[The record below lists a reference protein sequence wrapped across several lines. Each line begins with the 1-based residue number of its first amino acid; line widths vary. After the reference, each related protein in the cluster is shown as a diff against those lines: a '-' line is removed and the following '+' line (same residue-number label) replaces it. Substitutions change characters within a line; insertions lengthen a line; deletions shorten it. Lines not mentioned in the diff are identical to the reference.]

1 MSLLN
6 TTNDGLHNVL
16 VALCGTLVLEKVKML
31 ESELLQKTAPAS
43 IVHEQGKMVRQTLNR
58 WVELGLLLRED
69 DSIFLSPDYWPAGK
83 ITQDELASTVR
94 RAARA
99 CALAPVNNANLWAKE
114 SAKSADLTRSLCL
127 LLAQNV
133 YRTTFSQLETLEN
146 EQVVNPEMRLVQNDT
161 RLNGLKKWSHF
172 LGFVRQSSGED
183 IDPTIA
189 VRDSIR
195 DWMVPGEKMPTS
207 HFLAQLGEA
216 LPVLDGGVYRNA
228 VEQELDRTM
237 LFVPGPGQV
246 SSSLSRALLGLRAS
260 GDLAWDSLSDAVGEG
275 LTLTGR
281 DGPRPEFRFTHLW
294 RPEESK

>member
-16 VALCGTLVLEKVKML
+16 VALCGTLVLEKGKAL
-31 ESELLQKTAPAS
+31 ESELLQKTAPVA

-58 WVELGLLLRED
+58 WVELGLLLREN
-69 DSIFLSPDYWPAGK
+69 DSISLSPDYWPAGK
-83 ITQDELASTVR
+83 VTQDELSSTVR

-99 CALAPVNNANLWAKE
+99 CALAPANNTNLWAKE

-127 LLAQNV
+127 LLAQDV
-133 YRTTFSQLETLEN
+133 YRTTFSKLEILEN
-146 EQVVNPEMRLVQNDT
+146 EQVVNAELRLVQNDT

-172 LGFVRQSSGED
+172 LGFVRQGSAED

-195 DWMVPGEKMPTS
+195 DWMVLGEKMPAS
-207 HFLAQLGEA
+207 HFLAHLGEA

-237 LFVPGPGQV
+237 LFVPGAGQA

-281 DGPRPEFRFTHLW
+281 DGPRSELRFTHLW

>member
-1 MSLLN
+1 MSILN

-16 VALCGTLVLEKVKML
+16 MALCGALLLEKGSAA
-31 ESELLQKTAPAS
+31 ESELLQKTAPAA
-43 IVHEQGKMVRQTLNR
+43 IIPDQGKMVRQTLNR

-69 DSIFLSPDYWPAGK
+69 ERISFSPDYWPAEK
-83 ITQDELASTVR
+83 VSQHELGSTLR
-94 RAARA
+94 RAARS

-127 LLAQNV
+127 LLAQDV

-146 EQVVNPEMRLVQNDT
+146 QQIVNAELRLVQNDT
-161 RLNGLKKWSHF
+161 RINGLKKWSHF
-172 LGFVRQSSGED
+172 LGFVRQGSAED

-189 VRDSIR
+189 IRDSIR
-195 DWMVPGEKMPTS
+195 AWMLPGEIMPTS
-207 HFLAQLGEA
+207 VFFARLAED
-216 LPVLDGGVYRNA
+216 LPVLDGGAYRKA

-246 SSSLSRALLGLRAS
+246 SSSLSRALLGLRAGS
-260 GDLAWDSLSDAVGEG
+260 DLAWDSRSDAVGEG
-275 LTLTGR
+275 VTLIGR
-281 DGPRPEFRFTHLW
+281 DGPRPDLRFTHVW